1 MDILWWHWLAVGSV
15 LVGLELVIPSF
26 TIIWFGLGA
35 VVVGIILAFVPEFP
49 LFAQIL
55 TWTVVSVL
63 LTFAWFRFF
72 NPKGNRTFSG
82 SSKDAVLGEIGLVI
96 RPAEPY
102 DKGRVKFQLPV
113 LGTDEWPCMADE
125 PLEVGDRVKVLD
137 VEGHVLKVE
146 KTAKGAKQ

>member
-1 MDILWWHWLAVGSV
+1 MEILWWHWLAVGLV

-26 TIIWFGLGA
+26 TIVWFGLGA
-35 VVVGIILAFVPEFP
+35 VVVGIILALVPGFP

-55 TWTVVSVL
+55 TWTVVSAL

-72 NPKGNRTFSG
+72 NPKSSRTFSG
-82 SSKDAVLGEIGLVI
+82 SSKDAVVGEIGLVI
-96 RPAEPY
+96 RAAEPY

-113 LGTDEWPCMADE
+113 LGTDDWPCKADE
-125 PLEVGDRVKVLD
+125 PLEVGDRVKVVD